1 MKLFLELEAAY
12 ILIGVFCLIVTAI
25 VTTRKFSP
33 PNSFKKVFTAVF
45 LFLVIAIFAHY
56 KVTTSRM
63 QEIETLFLKGETV
76 ICENRTKKEFSQSI
90 MINDNLGW
98 DLKDNV
104 FSNPEYFKG
113 FHSARCVKML
123 DNMKNDNTK

>member
-1 MKLFLELEAAY
+1 MKLFFELEIAY
-12 ILIGVFCLIVTAI
+12 ILIGVFFLIVTTIA
-25 VTTRKFSP
+25 TTRKFSP
-33 PNSFKKVFTAVF
+33 PNSFKRIFPLVFIF
-45 LFLVIAIFAHY
+45 LTIAIFAHF

-63 QEIETLFLKGETV
+63 FEVEKAFLNGETV
-76 ICENRTKKEFSQSI
+76 LCENRTKKEFSKSI

-123 DNMKNDNTK
+123 ENMKKQ